1 MAFEWDAGKNAGNL
15 AKHGI
20 EFADASRLF
29 EGPVLERLDDREDYG
44 ETRIAA
50 ARPPQQRRPTPP
62 KRLRRP
68 GCRCG
73 GWIGVVEGRELF
85 VVYTMRGETRRII
98 SARKANR
105 HERQAYRKAVRAH
118 QGED

>member
-1 MAFEWDAGKNAGNL
+1 MVFEWDGRKNAVNL

-20 EFADASRLF
+20 DFADAARMF

-50 ARPPQQRRPTPP
+50 VG
-62 KRLRRP
+62 L
-68 GCRCG
+68 
-73 GWIGVVEGRELF
+73 VEGRELF
-85 VVYTMRGETRRII
+85 IVYTVRGENRRII

-105 HERQAYRKAVRAH
+105 HERQAYHQALRAH
-118 QGED
+118 EAQY

>member
-1 MAFEWDAGKNAGNL
+1 MAFEWDVGKNAANL
-15 AKHGI
+15 AKHGV
-20 EFADASRLF
+20 EFADASRIF

-50 ARPPQQRRPTPP
+50 V
-62 KRLRRP
+62 
-68 GCRCG
+68 
-73 GWIGVVEGRELF
+73 GVVEGRELF

-105 HERQAYRKAVRAH
+105 HERQAYHQALRAH